1 MTQSEVNSVSFRI
14 LACAIEVNRVLG
26 PGLLESIYHK
36 SLICEMQSQGLE
48 VKSKVAVPVYYKGN
62 PLGDNLCLDLL
73 VNDCVIVELKS
84 VDALNPVFQ
93 AQLLT
98 YMKLTQIPK
107 GLLINF
113 NSTNISK
120 NTIRLVNEFFSRL
133 NQE

>member
-1 MTQSEVNSVSFRI
+1 
-14 LACAIEVNRVLG
+14 
-26 PGLLESIYHK
+26 
-36 SLICEMQSQGLE
+36 MQSQGLE
-48 VKSKVAVPVYYKGN
+48 VKSKVTVPVYYKGN